1 MMCLLY
7 QHGETPLEIVVKRR
21 GNRDM
26 AWAILLIENGAIFR
40 FEAESDN
47 IKDRE
52 CKDDVCT
59 CAIIYTNIH
68 IYIYTYMCVRVYEWM
83 NIAPILS
90 FGSAGWFADHAV
102 GDQREAGQ
110 EQLDEAR

>member
-1 MMCLLY
+1 MMFLLC

-26 AWAILLIENGAIFR
+26 VWAILLIENGAIFR

-52 CKDDVCT
+52 CKDDVCNG
-59 CAIIYTNIH
+59 AIIYTYIH
-68 IYIYTYMCVRVYEWM
+68 ICVCV
-83 NIAPILS
+83 
-90 FGSAGWFADHAV
+90 
-102 GDQREAGQ
+102 
-110 EQLDEAR
+110 